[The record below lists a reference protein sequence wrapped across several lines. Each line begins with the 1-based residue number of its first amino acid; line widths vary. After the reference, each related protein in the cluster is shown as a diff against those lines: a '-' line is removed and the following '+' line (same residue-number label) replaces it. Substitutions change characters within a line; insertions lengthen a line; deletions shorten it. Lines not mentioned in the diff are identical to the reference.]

1 MVSGRQN
8 GPGFVTLYAQGA
20 KCRPG
25 RTYFTPKI
33 LRSSPRRHLGD
44 RTTTM
49 PIKTPPLCQNVLQYM
64 AAGAEG

>member
-1 MVSGRQN
+1 MTGEGRAPLQA
-8 GPGFVTLYAQGA
+8 PHAYPF
-20 KCRPG
+20 RPNS
-25 RTYFTPKI
+25 